1 MSVPR
6 FLLQRST
13 QSVMAATVVIALLG
27 GAYALGRSGGNEIPP
42 IDARAT
48 GVQASAQPGNA
59 QPSHGSRIEALKCEG
74 CAVVL
79 DVYTERHAGQASG
92 LGAVGGAVVGGLLGS
107 AVGKGDGKKLATVGG
122 AVAGGYAGHEIEKR
136 ERATTVWVVRVADAT
151 GRQRRFERNTNPG
164 LRAGDHVVVRD
175 GELRLM

>member
-1 MSVPR
+1 M
-6 FLLQRST
+6 
-13 QSVMAATVVIALLG
+13 
-27 GAYALGRSGGNEIPP
+27 
-42 IDARAT
+42 
-48 GVQASAQPGNA
+48 
-59 QPSHGSRIEALKCEG
+59 
-74 CAVVL
+74 
-79 DVYTERHAGQASG
+79 
-92 LGAVGGAVVGGLLGS
+92 
-107 AVGKGDGKKLATVGG
+107 GG